1 MVELQSCA
9 SLVNASSLCVT
20 EGGMKGESTNVIAE
34 ISAEL
39 ERERQKNADLMQRI
53 LILEAQIQEKEN
65 EPPQTNGQVRLP
77 FFVNWVVSWFF
88 NLSMVLFDLFILIA
102 NITRIE
108 NQYLKAFYFSSSFFV
123 FSSGEE

>member
-20 EGGMKGESTNVIAE
+20 EGGMKGESANVIAE

-39 ERERQKNADLMQRI
+39 ERERQKNAELMQRI

-65 EPPQTNGQVRLP
+65 EPPQTNGQVRLQ
-77 FFVNWVVSWFF
+77 FFV
-88 NLSMVLFDLFILIA
+88 
-102 NITRIE
+102 
-108 NQYLKAFYFSSSFFV
+108 
-123 FSSGEE
+123 G